1 MSIPIFF
8 MLLPLLLL
16 FMLPE
21 RAMSTTLSMTNN
33 CPFPI
38 WPGLLSGAGTAP
50 LPTTGFLLN
59 PGESRPIEVPPSW
72 SGRLWGRTL
81 CSTDPS
87 TGRFSCA
94 SADCGSG
101 AVDCSGSGADPPAT
115 LAEFTL
121 NGSGGMDFFDVSLV
135 DGYNLP
141 LLIVPEGGEPE
152 GRCAP
157 TGCLVNVNGLCP
169 SELRVVA
176 AGEAVACRSACDAFG
191 TPEYCCSG
199 EYGGPSTCKPSIYSQ
214 LFKNACPRA
223 YSYAYDDATSTFTCS
238 AGTSYLITFCPSTTS
253 LKSTGSGSGSGSGFS
268 SGSSSGSSSGNNP
281 QAVGLPL
288 INDTMVFLQG
298 GYSAGEMVEPMMPV
312 VVLGDLISAV
322 HSNHS
327 EITPDLSLI
336 YEPCHS
342 QKSINRALIS
352 PRRGTQGKKGRRRRE
367 EKKERREETP
377 PRPPPDSQNIQMSI
391 ERDLISA
398 VHSNHSEITPDL
410 SLIYEP
416 CHSQKSINRA
426 LISPRR
432 GTQGKKGRRRR
443 EEKKKRREET
453 PPRPPPDSQSSS
465 SSCPL
470 LFLFASTESPFLLSL
485 LPSKSLSKSP
495 TH

>member
-1 MSIPIFF
+1 MAIPIFF
-8 MLLPLLLL
+8 VLLPLLL

-21 RAMSTTLSMTNN
+21 RAMPATLSMTNN

-59 PGESRPIEVPPSW
+59 PGESRPIEVPSSW

-101 AVDCSGSGADPPAT
+101 TVDCSGSGASPPAT

-141 LLIVPEGGEPE
+141 LLIVPEGGEPG
-152 GRCAP
+152 GRCGP
-157 TGCLVNVNGLCP
+157 TGCLVDVNGLCP

-176 AGEAVACRSACDAFG
+176 DGEAVACRSACDAFG

-199 EYGGPSTCKPSIYSQ
+199 EYGGPGTCKPSIYSQ

-253 LKSTGSGSGSGSGFS
+253 LKSSGSGPGSGSG
-268 SGSSSGSSSGNNP
+268 SGNNP

-298 GYSAGEMVEPMMPV
+298 SYSAGEMVVPMMPV
-312 VVLGDLISAV
+312 VVLGLLWAV
-322 HSNHS
+322 WW
-327 EITPDLSLI
+327 
-336 YEPCHS
+336 
-342 QKSINRALIS
+342 
-352 PRRGTQGKKGRRRRE
+352 
-367 EKKERREETP
+367 
-377 PRPPPDSQNIQMSI
+377 
-391 ERDLISA
+391 
-398 VHSNHSEITPDL
+398 
-410 SLIYEP
+410 
-416 CHSQKSINRA
+416 
-426 LISPRR
+426 
-432 GTQGKKGRRRR
+432 
-443 EEKKKRREET
+443 
-453 PPRPPPDSQSSS
+453 
-465 SSCPL
+465 L
-470 LFLFASTESPFLLSL
+470 L
-485 LPSKSLSKSP
+485 
-495 TH
+495 